1 VTEVYSRITGYY
13 RPVQNWNDG
22 KSQEYKDR
30 LNYDVVTKC
39 EPHVTRP
46 AAAAAEEAP
55 VATSTENGILLL
67 ATKTCPNCKVAATL
81 LEKAE
86 IPYTKIYV
94 EDRPELAEQFGIKQA
109 PSLVVQQGG
118 AVEVYTNLSNIKK
131 FIES

>member
-1 VTEVYSRITGYY
+1 M
-13 RPVQNWNDG
+13 
-22 KSQEYKDR
+22 
-30 LNYDVVTKC
+30 
-39 EPHVTRP
+39 
-46 AAAAAEEAP
+46 
-55 VATSTENGILLL
+55 L

-94 EDRPELAEQFGIKQA
+94 EDRPELAEQYGIKQA

-118 AVEVYTNLSNIKK
+118 TVEVYTNLSNIKK